1 MSESCSLPEFDQQQA
16 TQIAH
21 DLFAIDG
28 PIQLLNGE
36 RDLNF
41 LIADPRGKFVF
52 KIANIDE
59 SPAMLECQHQ
69 VFERLSKARVF
80 PGIVVALPSVNG
92 HLIEYTRSSQGL
104 EHACRVLPFVEGNL
118 LNQCKHLDSGLLED
132 LGRSLAQ
139 LDLAL
144 EGFTHAALERPLLWE
159 MRDGLERIE
168 SFKPLLENDA
178 QRELV
183 EHFATAFGQRV
194 IPVESDLRLAV
205 IHNDANKGNVLV
217 DETCK
222 KLVSIIDFGDMVNS
236 WLIVEPA
243 IAATYAMLNQP
254 EPLQNAR
261 DILRGFHQSLPLT
274 DVEIGVLF
282 DLICMRLCMSV
293 CICAYQ
299 RGLAPDNEYL
309 SVDEK
314 DAWDLLGKLRLIDHA
329 EVQAFLRDG
338 L

>member
-1 MSESCSLPEFDQQQA
+1 MSESCTLPEFDLCQA
-16 TQIAH
+16 TQIAR

-28 PIQLLNGE
+28 PIRLLNGE

-41 LIADPRGKFVF
+41 LIEDARGKFVF

-69 VFERLSKARVF
+69 VFDRLSRARVF
-80 PGIVVALPSVNG
+80 PGIVTAVASVKG
-92 HLIEYTRSSQGL
+92 RLIEYTRSSQGL
-104 EHACRVLPFVEGNL
+104 EHACRVLPFIDGRL
-118 LNQCKHLDSGLLED
+118 LNQCNYLETGLLEE
-132 LGRSLAQ
+132 LGQSLAR

-159 MRDGLERIE
+159 MRGGLERIE
-168 SFKPLLENDA
+168 SFKSLLENDT
-178 QRELV
+178 QRALV
-183 EHFATAFGQRV
+183 EHFEAGFRQRV
-194 IPVESDLRLAV
+194 IAVESDLRLAV

-222 KLVSIIDFGDMVNS
+222 KLVSIIDFGDMVHS
-236 WLIVEPA
+236 WLVVEPA
-243 IAATYAMLNQP
+243 IAATYAMLGQP
-254 EPLQNAR
+254 DPMRNAQA
-261 DILRGFHQSLPLT
+261 ILRGYHRTLPLT
-274 DVEIGVLF
+274 DVEIGVMF

-309 SVDEK
+309 IVDEK
-314 DAWDLLGKLRLIDHA
+314 DAWNLLNTLRQIDPA
-329 EVQAFLRDG
+329 EAQALLRDD